1 MITWV
6 QLNWLELAGTVFA
19 IIYLFLSVRE
29 NIWLWPVGFLASSLY
44 LVVFFQ
50 SHLYADMSLQGY
62 YLVVSV
68 YGWFHWM
75 GRRKGPHLPETNIP
89 TVSIHLDQWIK
100 YLSMVL
106 VLTIVFYFMLR
117 FLPAYINL
125 PDSELPLGDAFTTA
139 GGIVATW
146 MLAQK
151 ILENWLVWIVINGF
165 SLGMYVYKELYITV
179 FLFIIY
185 TGMSVVGYYNWKK
198 HMVTKPEPI
207 HKRKE

>member
-1 MITWV
+1 MI
-6 QLNWLELAGTVFA
+6 NWLLQNWVVLVGTVFA
-19 IIYLFLSVRE
+19 LVYLYLSVRE
-29 NIWLWPVGFLASSLY
+29 NIWLWPVGFLASFFY
-44 LVVFFQ
+44 LIFYFQ
-50 SHLYADMSLQGY
+50 SRLYADMGLQVY

-75 GRRKGPHLPETNIP
+75 GRRKGPQMPETNLP
-89 TVSIHLDQWIK
+89 TLSIGFNQWMK
-100 YLSMVL
+100 YLSLLL
-106 VLTIVFYFMLR
+106 VLTIIIYFILKY
-117 FLPAYINL
+117 LPGYINL

-185 TGMSVVGYYNWKK
+185 TAMSVVGYYKWKK
-198 HMVTKPEPI
+198 QMTT
-207 HKRKE
+207 